1 MLPIHTK
8 RSSTFFRAVVAC
20 LAELVHRMNGQ
31 VMVYLSLV
39 CLSELLISASTA
51 ISVPTAEDPALLG
64 HHLSFH
70 GRRGAAT
77 AAAAVWTAAA
87 AAAVSA
93 AAGFCGRR
101 VSGGESPTH
110 YYRCRQYRDAPQT
123 SPCAASHLMFSIGN
137 QLPTARCPG
146 RGGRGAVSTAT
157 AAGARSHYRLD
168 AAPDNHLT
176 NDDRR

>member
-1 MLPIHTK
+1 MLQIHTT

-20 LAELVHRMNGQ
+20 LAELARMMNGQ

-77 AAAAVWTAAA
+77 TAAATAAAAVFCRLLLAAA
-87 AAAVSA
+87 AGVYP
-93 AAGFCGRR
+93 AGSRR
-101 VSGGESPTH
+101 HIIT
-110 YYRCRQYRDAPQT
+110 
-123 SPCAASHLMFSIGN
+123 
-137 QLPTARCPG
+137 
-146 RGGRGAVSTAT
+146 GADSTAT
-157 AAGARSHYRLD
+157 
-168 AAPDNHLT
+168 
-176 NDDRR
+176 RRKHRRVPPATSCLA